1 MKIVYRSQEP
11 RDFSRG
17 RFRNVSFCTN
27 TKFISRPVHNL
38 GGNFYFCTVN
48 FYNLVRSHGRGGKF
62 FSRQFG
68 NDFSNRLAFVSTA
81 ICLIL
86 AYPLC
91 LILIERAKSAGLI
104 ITLLFVLP
112 LWMNTLLSTMAWQTI
127 LEKNGII
134 NQILRLLALPDFTL
148 INTQAAVVLGM
159 IYNYLPYMVL
169 PLYVAL
175 SKIDKSVI
183 EAAKDLGASTWQT
196 FLKVILPLS
205 LPGAVSGVTMVF
217 IPALTTFAIS
227 ALLGGGKVL
236 LIGNVIEQEFTF
248 EYDWNLGA
256 ALSIVLMIFIVLNM
270 ILTFIFD
277 KGAEE

>member
-1 MKIVYRSQEP
+1 MFQSAKI
-11 RDFSRG
+11 
-17 RFRNVSFCTN
+17 RNLFLVPFVLWAGIFIFVPLIFIIWYGLTN
-27 TKFISRPVHNL
+27 PDGAFTLENLAMIFQTEFFKSLEMSVLLALIS
-38 GGNFYFCTVN
+38 TV
-48 FYNLVRSHGRGGKF
+48 
-62 FSRQFG
+62 
-68 NDFSNRLAFVSTA
+68 

-91 LILIERAKSAGLI
+91 LILVERAKSAGLI

-134 NQILRLLALPDFTL
+134 NQILRLLSLPDFTL

-175 SKIDKSVI
+175 SKIDTSVI

-196 FLKVILPLS
+196 FTKIILPLS
-205 LPGAVSGVTMVF
+205 LPGAVSGITMVF

-236 LIGNVIEQEFTF
+236 LIGNVIEQEFTV

-270 ILTFIFD
+270 FLTFAFD
-277 KGAEE
+277 AEREEK

>member
-1 MKIVYRSQEP
+1 MFHSVQI
-11 RDFSRG
+11 
-17 RFRNVSFCTN
+17 RNLFLAP
-27 TKFISRPVHNL
+27 FIIWAGIFIFVPL
-38 GGNFYFCTVN
+38 IYIIWYGITDAAGNFSLE
-48 FYNLVRSHGRGGKF
+48 NLAMIFQTEF
-62 FSRQFG
+62 FKSLEM
-68 NDFSNRLAFVSTA
+68 SVLLAFVSTA

-91 LILIERAKSAGLI
+91 LILVERAKSAGLI

-127 LEKNGII
+127 LEKNGIL
-134 NQILRLLALPDFTL
+134 NQFLRLLSLPDFTL

-196 FLKVILPLS
+196 FLKIILPLS
-205 LPGAVSGVTMVF
+205 LPGAVSGITMVF

-270 ILTFIFD
+270 ILTFAFD
-277 KGAEE
+277 SSHEEEN

>member
-1 MKIVYRSQEP
+1 LFHSVQI
-11 RDFSRG
+11 
-17 RFRNVSFCTN
+17 RNLFLAP
-27 TKFISRPVHNL
+27 FIIWAGIFIFVPLIYIIWYGVTDAA
-38 GGNFYFCTVN
+38 GNFSLE
-48 FYNLVRSHGRGGKF
+48 NLAMIFQTEF
-62 FSRQFG
+62 FKSLEM
-68 NDFSNRLAFVSTA
+68 SVLLAFVSTV

-91 LILIERAKSAGLI
+91 LILVERAKSAGLI

-127 LEKNGII
+127 LEKNGIL
-134 NQILRLLALPDFTL
+134 NQFLRLLSLPDFTL

-196 FLKVILPLS
+196 FLKIILPLS
-205 LPGAVSGVTMVF
+205 LPGAVSGITMVF

-270 ILTFIFD
+270 ILTFAFD
-277 KGAEE
+277 SSHEEEN

>member
-1 MKIVYRSQEP
+1 
-11 RDFSRG
+11 
-17 RFRNVSFCTN
+17 
-27 TKFISRPVHNL
+27 
-38 GGNFYFCTVN
+38 
-48 FYNLVRSHGRGGKF
+48 
-62 FSRQFG
+62 
-68 NDFSNRLAFVSTA
+68 
-81 ICLIL
+81 
-86 AYPLC
+86 
-91 LILIERAKSAGLI
+91 
-104 ITLLFVLP
+104 
-112 LWMNTLLSTMAWQTI
+112 MNTLLSAMAWQTI

-134 NQILRLLALPDFTL
+134 NQLLRLLALPDFTL

>member
-1 MKIVYRSQEP
+1 MFRSAGMRNLFLAPFVIWAGIFIFVPLIFIVWYGLTNSAGEFSLENLAMIFQTEFFRSLEW
-11 RDFSRG
+11 S
-17 RFRNVSFCTN
+17 V
-27 TKFISRPVHNL
+27 L
-38 GGNFYFCTVN
+38 
-48 FYNLVRSHGRGGKF
+48 
-62 FSRQFG
+62 
-68 NDFSNRLAFVSTA
+68 LAFVSTVV
-81 ICLIL
+81 CLIL

-91 LILIERAKSAGLI
+91 LILVERAKSAGLI

-127 LEKNGII
+127 LEKNGVL
-134 NQILRLLALPDFTL
+134 NQILRLLSLPDFTL
-148 INTQAAVVLGM
+148 INTGAAVVIGM

-196 FLKVILPLS
+196 FTKVILPLS
-205 LPGAVSGVTMVF
+205 LPGAVSGITMVF

-227 ALLGGGKVL
+227 ALLGGGKIL

-248 EYDWNLGA
+248 EYDWNLGS

-270 ILTFIFD
+270 ILTVAFD
-277 KGAEE
+277 KGED